1 MKWLG
6 TTFLQQYY
14 VILDNRSRTLGYG
27 HVIQRADALL
37 IFFCLLSKAILQLY
51 MQIDPTFILEVCPKK
66 AACTELDFCK
76 VMKILDQVHTLLKR
90 TFKGSLWHTLHYKI
104 SL

>member
-1 MKWLG
+1 MFVKEE
-6 TTFLQQYY
+6 
-14 VILDNRSRTLGYG
+14 N
-27 HVIQRADALL
+27 
-37 IFFCLLSKAILQLY
+37 LLSKAILQLY

-90 TFKGSLWHTLHYKI
+90 TIKGFLWHTLHYKI